1 MFNNLE
7 TQSQIEKD
15 YPKENSFYDVFET
28 DMNKIDLLEYKK
40 RIGIPI
46 ITINNSEVKRILS
59 IEKNS

>member
-46 ITINNSEVKRILS
+46 ITITNSEIKRILS
-59 IEKNS
+59 FEIDS